1 MNIGEAATRAGVSAK
16 MIRHY
21 EQIKLLQP
29 AGRTAAGYRQ
39 YDEHNIDQLRF
50 IRQARLLGFSIR
62 QIEELLSLWQDPQ
75 RPSRAVKQV
84 AQQHLQDVE
93 HKMREL
99 AAMQAMLQRMIAACP
114 GDEGSACA
122 ILDRLSSP
130 ESAVSGEPAKK

>member
-1 MNIGEAATRAGVSAK
+1 MNIGEAAKKAGVSAK

-39 YDEHNIDQLRF
+39 YDEHNIEQLSF

-62 QIEELLSLWQDPQ
+62 QIAALLGLWQNPQ
-75 RPSRAVKQV
+75 RSSRAVKQV

-99 AAMQAMLQRMIAACP
+99 AAMQATLQRMIAACP
-114 GDEGSACA
+114 GDEGAACA
-122 ILDRLSSP
+122 ILEQLSSP
-130 ESAVSGEPAKK
+130 EPAFSGEPAKK